1 MDKGTK
7 YTVCLQHTLIDK
19 RTTKL
24 PLCRLVPTAWS
35 TILHLLQRSKKAAV
49 APWSKAAKRAV
60 GKHEE
65 PSEDHSLHPGDRTAA
80 GQQAGPSEGHSL
92 HPVHRTA
99 VGQQAGRSE
108 SHNLHPVHR
117 TAVGQQAGPS
127 KKHSLHPGHRTDH
140 LRQDHAHAQM
150 KK

>member
-1 MDKGTK
+1 MEKNNNVGQQFKNNVHRLFATHTDRQKK
-7 YTVCLQHTLIDK
+7 NYTVCNLQHTLIDK

-99 VGQQAGRSE
+99 VGQ
-108 SHNLHPVHR
+108 H
-117 TAVGQQAGPS
+117 AGPS
-127 KKHSLHPGHRTDH
+127 EGHNHLTDH
-140 LRQDHAHAQM
+140 LR
-150 KK
+150 